1 MPEGMSGE
9 SNPDAGRRFIM
20 NRDVVRETND
30 WTYNDWLCRP
40 GMTVA
45 RELLMVKATME
56 PGCCHPFHKH
66 PHREEIIH
74 VVEGRAEQWVGNEYR
89 VLGPGEIA
97 IIPPG
102 VPHGT
107 FNPFP
112 GTLVFHAILSP
123 ALLDDEKAAV
133 ADPHDVSKEEPWAS
147 IREGMVPCR
156 IMKDG

>member
-1 MPEGMSGE
+1 MT
-9 SNPDAGRRFIM
+9 
-20 NRDVVRETND
+20 RDMVRETND

-45 RELLMVKATME
+45 RKLLMVKATME
-56 PGCCHPFHKH
+56 PGCCHPFHSH

-74 VVEGRAEQWVGNEYR
+74 VVEGRAEQWVGEEYR

-112 GTLVFHAILSP
+112 ETLVFHAILSP
-123 ALLDDEKAAV
+123 AILDAEKAAV
-133 ADPHDVSKEEPWAS
+133 ADPHDVSAEEPWAS
-147 IREGMVPCR
+147 IRDGMTPCR
-156 IMKDG
+156 IMKEG